1 MKTHHYITEV
11 KWPER
16 AGDRTTDYTS
26 YLRDHMA
33 FVVDK
38 ALDIPM
44 SSDPHFR
51 GDAKRYNPE
60 ELLVMSLSSC
70 HMLWYLHLCATS
82 GIVVESYE
90 DRAQGMMEMDDSG
103 SGKFDRVILH
113 PEVRLS
119 SGDVVL
125 AEELHEK
132 AHALCFIA
140 RSVNFAVDC
149 EPTITKV

>member
-16 AGDRTTDYTS
+16 SGDRTTGYND
-26 YLRDHMA
+26 YLRDHTG

-38 ALDIPM
+38 NIDIPM
-44 SSDPHFR
+44 SSDPHFK
-51 GDAKRYNPE
+51 GDSKRYNPE

-70 HMLWYLHLCATS
+70 HMLWYLHLCAVNN
-82 GIVVESYE
+82 IVVHLYE
-90 DRAQGMMEMDDSG
+90 DRAQGIMEMDDSG
-103 SGKFDRVILH
+103 SGKFTRVILH
-113 PEVRLS
+113 PEVQLS
-119 SGDVVL
+119 SGDATI

-132 AHALCFIA
+132 AHELCFIA

-149 EPTITKV
+149 KPTITKA